1 MRIVFKKNIFE
12 LMDDLIE
19 DALNKSAKKID
30 YIELTK
36 GEYNLLQS
44 HLDYDFKVSL
54 LPMYPLYSWMNY
66 PKKEVTSYKGY
77 KIKVVTT

>member
-30 YIELTK
+30 YIELTE
-36 GEYNLLQS
+36 GEYNLFQS

-54 LPMYPLYSWMNY
+54 IPMYPLYSWTNY